1 MKYHLVQQML
11 ILLGKSDGLWGRGG
25 GSAAVGSVCQNNACV
40 LVLHSENNAFMKGVR
55 PRSTKM

>member
-11 ILLGKSDGLWGRGG
+11 ILLSKSDGLWGGG